1 MSISEIT
8 EATFLRLCEIT
19 EAKFLRL
26 CVLFK
31 IHKYTQS
38 KLIHKSKN

>member
-1 MSISEIT
+1 MSISKI
-8 EATFLRLCEIT
+8 A

-31 IHKYTQS
+31 IHKHRQPKQEVT
-38 KLIHKSKN
+38 